1 MGRIC
6 VRLRKRLT
14 NYFIVVR
21 TDPLILIGIN
31 ILLIVNK
38 EIAENAVL
46 GLCSSCL
53 PLTIFNALLLY
64 FWHLAFT
71 GFRFICSDQKYFIT

>member
-1 MGRIC
+1 MALTDEMMGRIC

-21 TDPLILIGIN
+21 TDPLSLIGIN
-31 ILLIVNK
+31 ILLIVNR

-53 PLTIFNALLLY
+53 PLMHYYNIFD
-64 FWHLAFT
+64 
-71 GFRFICSDQKYFIT
+71 I